1 MFDNGTII
9 QMSPSLKNFTNESE
23 VLINPADY
31 TAMGITDGQLV
42 TLING
47 EKKVNVVIRPDK
59 KVPRS
64 IAFAYLN
71 QDGVDLRTL
80 LTDGSESID
89 IRIDP
94 TAKVI

>member
-9 QMSPSLKNFTNESE
+9 QMSPALKNFTSNSE
-23 VLINPADY
+23 VLINPVDFSSI
-31 TAMGITDGQLV
+31 GITEGQPV

-47 EKKVNVVIRPDK
+47 EKKISVVVKPDERI
-59 KVPRS
+59 PRS
-64 IAFAYLN
+64 IAFGYLN
-71 QDGVDLRTL
+71 QDGVDLRAL
-80 LTDGSESID
+80 ISDGSESID